1 MKWGKTGKEYL
12 MPLHYM
18 HFLQLNKRQKKNQAH
33 QSLHSLHIEIYADNA
48 RSATCKTNC
57 IGCNLLNLMNKHRCS
72 QKPVLTWN
80 IRYGILEKANT
91 DQCFFES
98 EMKHIVHSFRYQMPP
113 GDQ

>member
-1 MKWGKTGKEYL
+1 MLTMHGQPHAKQIASADEY
-12 MPLHYM
+12 
-18 HFLQLNKRQKKNQAH
+18 
-33 QSLHSLHIEIYADNA
+33 
-48 RSATCKTNC
+48 
-57 IGCNLLNLMNKHRCS
+57 KHRCS
-72 QKPVLTWN
+72 QKLVLTWN